1 MPRYFFHLKGNRGT
15 IPDPTGVEL
24 PDEKVAR
31 AHGCQVARELM
42 RNREFSTRTWR
53 LDVRDDKG
61 NFCFDLLFAS
71 VDDSIAH
78 LAPDLRSSLVDVCRN
93 AASLGDAVDQVRAT
107 LLQLKGT
114 LGGGSISLV
123 SKTGVPQT
131 GD

>member
-1 MPRYFFHLKGNRGT
+1 MPFYFFHLKSNRAT
-15 IPDPTGVEL
+15 IPDPKGVEL
-24 PDEKVAR
+24 PGENAAR
-31 AHGCQVARELM
+31 AHARRVARELM

>member
-1 MPRYFFHLKGNRGT
+1 MPFYFFHLKNNGAT
-15 IPDPTGVEL
+15 IPDPKGVEL
-24 PDEKVAR
+24 PGEKAAR
-31 AHGCQVARELM
+31 VHARRVARELM

-78 LAPDLRSSLVDVCRN
+78 LAPDLRSSLEDVCRN

-114 LGGGSISLV
+114 LGGSISLV
-123 SKTGVPQT
+123 SKTGVPQA